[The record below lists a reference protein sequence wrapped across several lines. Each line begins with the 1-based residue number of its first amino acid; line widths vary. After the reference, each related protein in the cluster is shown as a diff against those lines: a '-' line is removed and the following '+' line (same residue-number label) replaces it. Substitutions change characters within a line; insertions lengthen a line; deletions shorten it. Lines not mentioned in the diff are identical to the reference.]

1 MWLSNSA
8 NNSYGTLL
16 QGVVWPHNLAKLEN
30 SQGIPTKYHMLKK
43 ILLSPWTALFTL
55 TLILGI
61 RFIDPSFVESVRLRY
76 FDQLVLSQ
84 PSQDVPVHT
93 VNIDEAA
100 LDKYGQFPFPRATY
114 GKIIQEIY
122 DHGAGLV
129 VFNVMMPEADRF
141 NQDAQL
147 AHVME
152 VLPTVLPE
160 VASTKGKN
168 KTFGTTAQA
177 IGLPPEGRLV
187 EYPGIIAN
195 VPILQERAKGVGVV
209 NTFPEIDGVVRRM
222 PLVILS
228 QNTIHPSLAL
238 ETMRVAAKDPKFQ
251 IKIGDTGVE
260 ALRVPKVGK
269 IPTDNLS
276 RVWIDWSAT
285 PSEHS
290 LSSLPDN
297 FDGGIV
303 IVGLSAAGLV
313 TPVSTAKGEV
323 WPQYMQGALLGTM
336 ITGTTIQR
344 PSNADDL
351 EIVALLVAGL
361 LLLFLTRW
369 TYVGLATT
377 VVLGVGG
384 VCASM
389 YAYANFHYLFD
400 ATAFTVGV
408 VLVALHA
415 YGIKFVSEFLQK
427 SAIKKQ
433 FGSYVNPVIVERL
446 QKDPSFIKLGG
457 EKKDLTIIM
466 SDMRNFTGL
475 GETYGD
481 DVVAFTNTMNRYMTA
496 IAEPILRNNGCLIKF
511 IGDASLH
518 VHGAPIQEEQ
528 DPDHAHAA
536 VRTGLEM
543 IHAVDLFNVELEEEG
558 KPRVGMGLGINTGPT
573 LIGNIGS
580 KDRFGYDVLGDS
592 VSLTARLES
601 QTKNYGQKIIIS
613 ESTEKRVSD
622 IYFTIPLDCIA
633 VKGKTVGV
641 NIFTVF
647 YMPDETVTEAWHS
660 AREHHELMLQYYR
673 EQQWDKAI
681 TLCQELVGSFDS
693 NMDYYYEKWIERI
706 ADMRTRDLPA
716 DWDGTYRATSK

>member
-1 MWLSNSA
+1 
-8 NNSYGTLL
+8 
-16 QGVVWPHNLAKLEN
+16 
-30 SQGIPTKYHMLKK
+30 MLKK

-55 TLILGI
+55 TLLLGI
-61 RFIDPSFVESVRLRY
+61 RFVDPSFVESIRLRY

-84 PSQDVPVHT
+84 PAKDIPVHT

-114 GKIIQEIY
+114 GKIIQDLY
-122 DHGAGLV
+122 DRGAGLV
-129 VFNVMMPEADRF
+129 VFNVLMPEADRF
-141 NQDAQL
+141 NQDKQL
-147 AHVME
+147 AHVMSM
-152 VLPTVLPE
+152 LPTVLPE

-177 IGLPPEGRLV
+177 IGVDPTGRLV
-187 EYPGIIAN
+187 DYPGIIAN
-195 VPILQERAKGVGVV
+195 VPQLQERAAGVGVV
-209 NTFPEIDGVVRRM
+209 NTFPEVDGVVRRM
-222 PLVILS
+222 PLVITSNGTIYPALS
-228 QNTIHPSLAL
+228 L
-238 ETMRVAAKDPKFQ
+238 ETMRVAAKDTKFQ
-251 IKIGDTGVE
+251 VKIGEDGVE

-269 IPTDNLS
+269 IATDNLS

-285 PSEHS
+285 PYEHS
-290 LSSLPDN
+290 LANLPKD

-313 TPVSTAKGEV
+313 TPVATAKGEV
-323 WPQYMQGALLGTM
+323 WPQYMQAALLGTM
-336 ITGTTIQR
+336 INGTTITR
-344 PSNADDL
+344 LGNADDL
-351 EIVALLVAGL
+351 EIVAILAAGIL
-361 LLLFLTRW
+361 LLILTRW
-369 TYVGLATT
+369 TYVGLGTA

-384 VCASM
+384 VYASM
-389 YAYANFHYLFD
+389 YAYSSYLYLFD
-400 ATAFTVGV
+400 ATAFTAGI

-415 YGIKFVSEFLQK
+415 YGVKFVSEFLQK

-457 EKKDLTIIM
+457 EKKELTIIM

-543 IHAVDLFNVELEEEG
+543 IHAVELFNIELEREG

-601 QTKNYGQKIIIS
+601 QTKNYGQLIIIS
-613 ESTEKRVSD
+613 ESTEQRVND
-622 IYFTIPLDCIA
+622 QFFTIPLDCIA
-633 VKGKTVGV
+633 VKGKTIGV
-641 NIFTVF
+641 NIFTAF
-647 YMPDETVTEAWHS
+647 YMPDVTVAADWIS

-673 EQQWDKAI
+673 EQKWDKAI
-681 TLCQELVGSFDS
+681 AMCNELTGEFDG
-693 NMDYYYEKWIERI
+693 NMDHYYEKWIERI
-706 ADMRTRDLPA
+706 ADMRSRDLPA
-716 DWDGTYRATSK
+716 DWDGTYHATSK